1 MHDETADLMET
12 LLFTVGLIKQA
23 GDGGRRRLA
32 DAYAEAQA
40 TIAGIPLEPGSARPR
55 IVACF
60 EHFNVYKHTD
70 HILAAAWMLTAIQ
83 QRIGERNL
91 DGWPSL
97 KIIADQAASLLRPD
111 RKAMH

>member
-1 MHDETADLMET
+1 MDSETTHLMDT
-12 LLFTVGLIKQA
+12 LLFTLGVIKRA
-23 GDGGRRRLA
+23 GDSDRRRLA

-40 TIAGIPLEPGSARPR
+40 AVAGIALEAGSARPR

-60 EHFNVYKHTD
+60 ARFNVYKDTD